1 MPTPGDI
8 TALRRRLEGALA
20 ILATLVVEDT
30 AYLPLF
36 QRLEDELARLD
47 RDQTAVERAR
57 ALAAR
62 GSHKAI
68 R

>member
-1 MPTPGDI
+1 M
-8 TALRRRLEGALA
+8 ESALA
-20 ILATLVVEDT
+20 LLATLVVEDT

-47 RDQTAVERAR
+47 RDQNAVERAR

-62 GSHKAI
+62 GSHKAM